1 MNYYV
6 YILSSEDNKKLYV
19 GVTRDLIKRT
29 YEHKNKFVA
38 GYAEKYNI
46 SKLVYF
52 ECTSDIYSAISRE
65 KQIKS
70 YRRQKKENLINK
82 QNEQWKD
89 LYFDII
95 Q

>member
-19 GVTRDLIKRT
+19 GVTKNLIKRT
-29 YEHKNKFVA
+29 YEHKMKFVQ

-46 SKLVYF
+46 NKLIYYEIV
-52 ECTSDIYSAISRE
+52 SDVYSAITRE

-70 YRRQKKENLINK
+70 YRRQKKDNLINK
-82 QNEQWKD
+82 INPNWKD
-89 LYFDII
+89 LYKEII
-95 Q
+95 E